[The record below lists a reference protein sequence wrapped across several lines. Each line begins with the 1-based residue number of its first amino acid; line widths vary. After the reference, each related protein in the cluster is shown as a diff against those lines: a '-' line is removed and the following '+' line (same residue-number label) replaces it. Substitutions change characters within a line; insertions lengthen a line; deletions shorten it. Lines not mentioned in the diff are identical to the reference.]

1 MQNADDLAPMR
12 PPACVKK
19 DNLTVI
25 KPITRMSSAARQGL
39 ESPPRFVINKKTTT
53 GSLCRIFFQKKKK
66 NQSHGRIAWARRTPA
81 RFAWSGVSHAQT
93 CTCAAACVGVHFVH
107 SLSHIKP
114 RSVCASLRVRAEM
127 CGLLSVLSLER
138 NNWVTCANS
147 SQGKF

>member
-66 NQSHGRIAWARRTPA
+66 INLMAELRGLGAPRHDLP
-81 RFAWSGVSHAQT
+81 GVALVMHKRAH
-93 CTCAAACVGVHFVH
+93 VLLHVW
-107 SLSHIKP
+107 
-114 RSVCASLRVRAEM
+114 VCILYTR
-127 CGLLSVLSLER
+127 CP
-138 NNWVTCANS
+138 T
-147 SQGKF
+147 